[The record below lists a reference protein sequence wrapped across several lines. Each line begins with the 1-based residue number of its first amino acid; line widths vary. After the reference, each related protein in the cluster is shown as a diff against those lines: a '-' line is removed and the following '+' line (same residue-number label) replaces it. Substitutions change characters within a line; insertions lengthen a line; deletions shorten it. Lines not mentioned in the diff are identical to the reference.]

1 MKEAATKFA
10 YMSSLLSL
18 ESPTSGDKEGHRHLG
33 HLSPA
38 FRRASRFRASVSST
52 GSGTQSA
59 EGACFGV
66 AGVAPLQM

>member
-18 ESPTSGDKEGHRHLG
+18 ESPTSGDKGHCHLG

-38 FRRASRFRASVSST
+38 FRRASRIRASVLST
-52 GSGTQSA
+52 GLGT
-59 EGACFGV
+59 
-66 AGVAPLQM
+66 